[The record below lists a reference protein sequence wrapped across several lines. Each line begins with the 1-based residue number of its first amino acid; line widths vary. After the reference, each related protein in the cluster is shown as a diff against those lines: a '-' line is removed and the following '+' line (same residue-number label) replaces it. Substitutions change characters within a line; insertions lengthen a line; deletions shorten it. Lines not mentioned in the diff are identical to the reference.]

1 MSTIQSRIMS
11 PFPETGSSKILRTA
25 PLSRRAAL
33 GLGLAALMAAPG
45 FISRA
50 RAQDGERLDPEM
62 ILNDPADPNAG
73 NAKGDVTIVYFFD
86 YNCPFC
92 KKTMAPLNK
101 VVKQDGKVRLVYKDW
116 PILTSASIHGAK
128 LALAAHYQGKYT
140 KAHHALM
147 GIPGAKVPEDEM
159 RKAVAGA
166 GLDMKRL
173 ERDMKAKDAEITAL
187 LRRHGAQADA
197 LGLAGTPVFLIG
209 PFLVAS
215 ALDEAG
221 FKQVISDARAREN
234 N

>member
-11 PFPETGSSKILRTA
+11 PLAETGSSETLPIA
-25 PLSRRAAL
+25 PVSRRAAL

-45 FISRA
+45 FTHRA
-50 RAQDGERLDPEM
+50 RAQDGEQLDPGM
-62 ILNDPADPNAG
+62 ILNDPADPNVG

-116 PILTSASIHGAK
+116 PILTSASIYGAK
-128 LALAAHYQGKYT
+128 LALAAYHQGKYSEV
-140 KAHHALM
+140 HHALM
-147 GIPGAKVPEDEM
+147 GIPGGRVPEDNM
-159 RKAVAGA
+159 RKAVAGV
-166 GLDMKRL
+166 GLDMQRL
-173 ERDMKAKDAEITAL
+173 ERDMKAKDAEITTL

-221 FKQVISDARAREN
+221 FKQVISDARARESN
-234 N
+234 